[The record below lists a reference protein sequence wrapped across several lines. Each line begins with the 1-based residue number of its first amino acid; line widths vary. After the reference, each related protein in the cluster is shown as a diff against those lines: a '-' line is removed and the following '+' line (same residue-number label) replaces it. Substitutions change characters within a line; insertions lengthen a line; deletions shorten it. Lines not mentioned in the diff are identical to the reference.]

1 MGQRTTIAVALLTC
15 LTVFSC
21 GSQSAKEKNGDKID
35 AQILDNKTAETLGGG
50 QPGPI
55 RITGKALIEEMGALE
70 KETSL
75 GPQTLIKKI
84 IIMSQTG
91 LDKGLNHAAM
101 KAGDVVVDPDLGA
114 DIEELLA
121 EANEDQTFINL
132 GCDITGRTDLKGLTE
147 KKINTENSNKI
158 STINARTV
166 LLCGN
171 SPLKAAL
178 ISITA
183 KNVILNKFTH
193 IMVGGLESLFSI
205 RAREINV
212 TETSLIS
219 SIGKNGT
226 TILPVGP
233 AVTLAAEKISGP
245 GFLQIISQGS
255 SYEELKSEPKKE
267 GV

>member
-1 MGQRTTIAVALLTC
+1 MG
-15 LTVFSC
+15 S
-21 GSQSAKEKNGDKID
+21 
-35 AQILDNKTAETLGGG
+35 
-50 QPGPI
+50 
-55 RITGKALIEEMGALE
+55 LE
-70 KETSL
+70 KETSV

-84 IIMSQTG
+84 SIMTQTG
-91 LDKGLNHAAM
+91 LDKSLKQASL
-101 KAGDVVVDPDLGA
+101 KAGDVVVDPDLGS
-114 DIEELLA
+114 DLEELLA
-121 EANEDQTFINL
+121 DANEDQTFINL
-132 GCDITGRTDLKGLTE
+132 GCDITGRSDLKGLTE
-147 KKINTENSNKI
+147 KKVNTENLNEI
-158 STINARTV
+158 SMLNARTV

-171 SPLKAAL
+171 SPLKSAL

-193 IMVGGLESLFSI
+193 IMVGGSESLFSI

-212 TETSLIS
+212 TETSLIA

-245 GFLQIISQGS
+245 GYMQIMSQGS
-255 SYEELKSEPKKE
+255 SYEELKIEPKKE